1 MKGNAQL
8 WLAVRTIFI
17 PPGLAD
23 TLVKRK
29 IDVNGTFGL
38 NRRDLSRDLKT
49 KKFFFFKKRRNYWV
63 LEREV
68 TVITWKD
75 KKDVSLISTIHTIEM
90 QNVTNERGETK
101 SKPKCV
107 VDYNDQMG
115 GADKV
120 DQHLAPYFTSRKR
133 EENTNIFFHL
143 LDLAL

>member
-38 NRRDLSRDLKT
+38 NRRDLSPDLKT
-49 KKFFFFKKRRNYWV
+49 KKFFKKRRNYWV

-120 DQHLAPYFTSRKR
+120 DHS
-133 EENTNIFFHL
+133 I
-143 LDLAL
+143 